1 MITLKNVVIGFDKD
15 LFAADR
21 VGFQKGEVHV
31 LTGKNGIG
39 KSAFLRTLSG
49 LLKPI
54 QGEISLDDKALDKY
68 SDRELSTNISFV
80 PSSQKGVSFL
90 SVDAYMMLGRSNF
103 TNMFGNTSEEDL
115 KAIEKAKS
123 IFGITH
129 LSHKYTDQLSSG
141 ELQLCAIA
149 KAYVQETDYILL
161 DEPTAH
167 LDYQNKKR
175 VYELLKQ
182 ISIDQNKGII
192 ISTHDLDLAFKFP
205 FNFYLIKESDL
216 KLHVIKGFN
225 DIENEFNS

>member
-1 MITLKNVVIGFDKD
+1 
-15 LFAADR
+15 
-21 VGFQKGEVHV
+21 
-31 LTGKNGIG
+31 
-39 KSAFLRTLSG
+39 
-49 LLKPI
+49 
-54 QGEISLDDKALDKY
+54 
-68 SDRELSTNISFV
+68 
-80 PSSQKGVSFL
+80 
-90 SVDAYMMLGRSNF
+90 
-103 TNMFGNTSEEDL
+103 MFGNASEEDL

-216 KLHVIKGFN
+216 KLHVIEGFN

>member
-1 MITLKNVVIGFDKD
+1 MITVKDIVIGFDND
-15 LFAADR
+15 LFAIDK
-21 VGFQKGEVHV
+21 VDFQKGKVHV
-31 LTGKNGIG
+31 LTGRNGIG
-39 KSAFLRTLSG
+39 KSAFLRTLTG

-54 QGEISLDDKALDKY
+54 KGEIILDNKPLDEY
-68 SDRELSTNISFV
+68 SNKEVSNKISFV
-80 PSSQKGVSFL
+80 HSIQNGVSFL
-90 SVDAYMMLGRSNF
+90 SVDAYLMLGRSNF
-103 TNMFGNTSEEDL
+103 TNMFGNASDIDL
-115 KAIEKAKS
+115 RAIENAKS
-123 IFGITH
+123 VFGIGH
-129 LSHKYTDQLSSG
+129 LSHKYTNQLSSG

-205 FNFYLIKESDL
+205 FEFYLIKESDL
-216 KLHVIKGFN
+216 KLHKIDGFN
-225 DIENEFNS
+225 DIEREFNT

>member
-1 MITLKNVVIGFDKD
+1 MITIKDIVIGFDND
-15 LFAADR
+15 LFAIDK
-21 VGFQKGEVHV
+21 VDFQRGKVHV
-31 LTGKNGIG
+31 LTGRNGIG

-49 LLKPI
+49 LLKPL
-54 QGEISLDDKALDKY
+54 QGEISLDGKALDKY
-68 SDRELSTNISFV
+68 SDRELSTHISFV

-90 SVDAYMMLGRSNF
+90 SVDAYLMLGRSNF
-103 TNMFGNTSEEDL
+103 TNMFGNASEEDL
-115 KAIEKAKS
+115 KAVEKAKS
-123 IFGITH
+123 IFGINH
-129 LSHKYTDQLSSG
+129 LSHKHTNQISSG

-175 VYELLKQ
+175 VYELLEQ

-216 KLHVIKGFN
+216 KLHKIDGFN
-225 DIENEFNS
+225 DIEKEFNT

>member
-80 PSSQKGVSFL
+80 PSEITIGGKDITTSLPFSLVTL
-90 SVDAYMMLGRSNF
+90 PVLWESV
-103 TNMFGNTSEEDL
+103 
-115 KAIEKAKS
+115 AI
-123 IFGITH
+123 
-129 LSHKYTDQLSSG
+129 
-141 ELQLCAIA
+141 
-149 KAYVQETDYILL
+149 
-161 DEPTAH
+161 
-167 LDYQNKKR
+167 KR
-175 VYELLKQ
+175 ICVA
-182 ISIDQNKGII
+182 S
-192 ISTHDLDLAFKFP
+192 
-205 FNFYLIKESDL
+205 
-216 KLHVIKGFN
+216 
-225 DIENEFNS
+225 